1 MTGPTLASRG
11 VETAAY
17 ARRHGEQKGIYK
29 LRSHAGGSHPSR
41 ALRAGYR
48 GQSARRA
55 GDAWGGCAQAVFHA
69 AHHPSSPPGGE
80 ACESRER
87 RHEGALG
94 LSDLGLGISR

>member
-41 ALRAGYR
+41 ALRAG
-48 GQSARRA
+48 
-55 GDAWGGCAQAVFHA
+55 
-69 AHHPSSPPGGE
+69 
-80 ACESRER
+80 
-87 RHEGALG
+87 
-94 LSDLGLGISR
+94 